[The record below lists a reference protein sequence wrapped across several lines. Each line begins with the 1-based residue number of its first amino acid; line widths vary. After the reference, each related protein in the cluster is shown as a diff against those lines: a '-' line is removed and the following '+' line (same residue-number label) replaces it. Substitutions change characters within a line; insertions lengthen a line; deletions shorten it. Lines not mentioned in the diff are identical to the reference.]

1 MKIKSVDIQPH
12 HHHPEDG
19 TNSTSSIEDAPP
31 IDYENTVTSLTQ
43 ALTELHMELRYR
55 TSENEAL
62 LATASSLSDSL
73 KESDRLL
80 QDKSLECEHLQLKLQ
95 MVTFIERNDESLTSL
110 LDGSDHDPDVLHD
123 SWTSEIEESI
133 PADMGKAES
142 STANATMSNK
152 PRKKKSSS
160 STTNKE
166 NLSTSSEKPSKSV
179 NAASGSDSNKKNHS
193 AVVKVSSMGPVS
205 VDDFD
210 ESSPDI
216 GPRQAH
222 FYNVMLER
230 DKALSSAKKL
240 KKELSYAKGKAKELQ
255 AKLDKS
261 NLLVEISYEH
271 QEEEKKKQRKPQLSL
286 PDKLT
291 PSEPALSRRS
301 DTQEPES
308 SSSSPSSSLSPSSVT
323 EQQSRKAMTRQW
335 LRKAGVSARKKEMD
349 GDNSFQTLVTDDEKL
364 SSKWH
369 NKFQGSKNEA
379 AYLDAITGNDA
390 DRAGGHEF
398 IRFQL

>member
-1 MKIKSVDIQPH
+1 MKIKSVELQPH

-19 TNSTSSIEDAPP
+19 TSSTYSIEDPP
-31 IDYENTVTSLTQ
+31 PVDYENTVTSLTQ

-73 KESDRLL
+73 QESDRLL
-80 QDKSLECEHLQLKLQ
+80 QDKSLECEQLKLKLQ
-95 MVTFIERNDESLTSL
+95 MVTFVERKDESLTSL
-110 LDGSDHDPDVLHD
+110 LDGSDHDHPDVLHD
-123 SWTSEIEESI
+123 SWTSEIEPHESI
-133 PADMGKAES
+133 PAELGKAES
-142 STANATMSNK
+142 VNATMSNK

-166 NLSTSSEKPSKSV
+166 SLPTSSEKPSKSV
-179 NAASGSDSNKKNHS
+179 NEDDSNNKNHS
-193 AVVKVSSMGPVS
+193 AVVRVHSSGPVS

-210 ESSPDI
+210 ENSPDI

-240 KKELSYAKGKAKELQ
+240 KKELGYAKGKVKELQ

-271 QEEEKKKQRKPQLSL
+271 QEEEKKKQRKPQLGL
-286 PDKLT
+286 PDKST
-291 PSEPALSRRS
+291 ATEPALSRRS
-301 DTQEPES
+301 DTKEPES
-308 SSSSPSSSLSPSSVT
+308 SSSSPSSSLSPSIT

-335 LRKAGVSARKKEMD
+335 LRKAGVSARKKEVD
-349 GDNSFQTLVTDDEKL
+349 GDNSFETLVTDDEKL

-369 NKFQGSKNEA
+369 NKYQGSKNEA
-379 AYLDAITGNDA
+379 AYLDAIAGNDA